1 MIPDDIRKKIE
12 ELGELILDYLYEQE
26 DIVKTIKKLKNMG
39 LHISITID
47 AYENLDEIMENIAE
61 LTEEDKNFLKKLK
74 IQLPDD
80 NHR

>member
-1 MIPDDIRKKIE
+1 MLPDEIKKKIE

-26 DIVKTIKKLKNMG
+26 DIVKTIKKLKKMG

-47 AYENLDEIMENIAE
+47 AYENLDDAVENFVK
-61 LTEEDKNFLKKLK
+61 LSEEDREFLKKLK

-80 NHR
+80 TN